1 MKKTANL
8 PVADIEKIWFDYDK
22 QNDILYINF
31 GYDIEDA
38 DESIM
43 TENDIVI
50 RIKNNKIAG
59 ITVFDFSKRVG
70 GL

>member
-1 MKKTANL
+1 M
-8 PVADIEKIWFDYDK
+8 
-22 QNDILYINF
+22 
-31 GYDIEDA
+31 EDA

-50 RIKNNKIAG
+50 RIKNNRITG
-59 ITVFDFSKRVG
+59 ITVFDFSRRVG

>member
-1 MKKTANL
+1 M
-8 PVADIEKIWFDYDK
+8 ADIERIWFDYDK

-31 GYDIEDA
+31 GYNLEDA

-50 RIKNNKIAG
+50 RIKDNRIVG

>member
-1 MKKTANL
+1 
-8 PVADIEKIWFDYDK
+8 
-22 QNDILYINF
+22 
-31 GYDIEDA
+31 
-38 DESIM
+38 M

-50 RIKNNKIAG
+50 RIKDNKIAG

>member
-1 MKKTANL
+1 M
-8 PVADIEKIWFDYDK
+8 ADIERIWFDYDK

-31 GYDIEDA
+31 GHNLEDA

-50 RIKNNKIAG
+50 RIKDNRIVG

>member
-1 MKKTANL
+1 M
-8 PVADIEKIWFDYDK
+8 ADIKKIWFDYDK

-31 GYDIEDA
+31 GYNLEDA

-50 RIKNNKIAG
+50 RIKENRIVG

>member
-1 MKKTANL
+1 M
-8 PVADIEKIWFDYDK
+8 ADIERIWFDYDK

-31 GYDIEDA
+31 GYNLEDA

-50 RIKNNKIAG
+50 RIKDNMIVG

>member
-1 MKKTANL
+1 
-8 PVADIEKIWFDYDK
+8 VADIERIWFDYDK

-31 GYDIEDA
+31 GYNLEEA

-50 RIKNNKIAG
+50 RIKDNRIVG

>member
-1 MKKTANL
+1 M
-8 PVADIEKIWFDYDK
+8 ADIERIWFDYDK

-31 GYDIEDA
+31 GYNLEEA

-50 RIKNNKIAG
+50 RIKDNRIVG